1 MKILSRLTRSR
12 RRQRL
17 ATVALSIAIGLAAI
31 AHACNV
37 PVFRFALERWRPDA
51 YRVTVFH
58 RGPLTASDRQQLQ
71 SLAGTI
77 EKPNNSL
84 NIRTID
90 VTDLDQ
96 PTEENASDRLL
107 LTAQASASLP
117 WLVVQYPPYLRIE
130 IPVWAG
136 PLKQDTVSQLLESP
150 VRSDLVSR
158 LADGQTAVW
167 VLLESGQ
174 PERDNAAAELLAA
187 ELRILEQEL
196 KLPELSSSP
205 DDELL
210 ASTPLKIAFSILR
223 VPRDA
228 EDEQALAGML
238 VRCEPD
244 LADRTDPIVY
254 PVFGRGRV
262 LLPLI
267 GAGITPKN
275 IHDVSEFLVGPC
287 SCQVKEQN
295 PGFDLLISAD
305 WEDAL
310 SQHGVQLTAAET
322 RSPKPIGPPQL
333 VPIPSGS
340 SPLPPL
346 TTAVPALP
354 TAESAAA
361 AAPHTNWL
369 IAAIALAG
377 ILAIILLGTVIRP
390 RQSA

>member
-1 MKILSRLTRSR
+1 
-12 RRQRL
+12 L
-17 ATVALSIAIGLAAI
+17 ALGIALAGAAL

-51 YRVTVFH
+51 YRLTLFH
-58 RGPLTASDRQQLQ
+58 RGPLTASDRELMQ

-77 EKPNNSL
+77 EKPNNNL
-84 NIRTID
+84 AIRTID
-90 VTDLDQ
+90 VTSLDQ
-96 PTEENASDRLL
+96 PIEENSAERMLL
-107 LTAQASASLP
+107 AAQASASLP
-117 WLVVQYPPYLRIE
+117 WLVLQYPPYLRIE
-130 IPVWAG
+130 VPVWAG
-136 PLKQDTVSQLLESP
+136 PLQQGTVSQLLESP
-150 VRSDLVSR
+150 VRSELVSR

-167 VLLESGQ
+167 LLLESGQ
-174 PERDNAAAELLAA
+174 PDRDNAAADLLAA
-187 ELRILEQEL
+187 ELRVLEKEL

-210 ASTPLKIAFSILR
+210 AATPLKIAFSILR

-228 EDEQALAGML
+228 ADEQALAGML
-238 VRCEPD
+238 VRAEPD
-244 LADRTDPIVY
+244 LADRTDPIVF

-310 SQHGVQLTAAET
+310 SQHGVPLTATET
-322 RSPKPIGPPQL
+322 RSLKPAGPPQL

-340 SPLPPL
+340 PPLPPL
-346 TTAVPALP
+346 TASAPVLP
-354 TAESAAA
+354 TNESTAAA
-361 AAPHTNWL
+361 TPPTNWF
-369 IAAIALAG
+369 IAGIALAG
-377 ILAIILLGTVIRP
+377 VLAIILLGAVVRP